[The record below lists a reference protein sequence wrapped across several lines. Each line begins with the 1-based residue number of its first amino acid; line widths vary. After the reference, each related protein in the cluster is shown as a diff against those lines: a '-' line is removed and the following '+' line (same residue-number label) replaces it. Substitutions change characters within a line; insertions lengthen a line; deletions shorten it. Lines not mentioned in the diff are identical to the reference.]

1 MHVHLVV
8 AHPEKS
14 SFNYALHRIAIE
26 ALNSMGI
33 RYSESNL
40 YADSFNPVAGH
51 NDVIGIPDGEPFNL
65 AKAQRFALENNAFI
79 SQIKHEQ
86 NKLKECDVLVLQ
98 FPLWWW
104 SFPAILKGWIDRVL
118 TSGFA
123 YGEGATLKAKKVM
136 YSITT
141 GGAKNQSELDY
152 YQAKI
157 DGLYQD
163 VFAFMGWEIIPPFIA
178 HGVQQKSHQQR
189 LDIIASYT
197 AHIQKKLTLAQ
208 S

>member
-8 AHPEKS
+8 AHPERS

-26 ALNSMGI
+26 ASNSMGI
-33 RYSESNL
+33 RYSKSNL

-51 NDVIGIPDGEPFNL
+51 DDVIGFPDGESFNL

-104 SFPAILKGWIDRVL
+104 SFPAILKRWIDRVL
-118 TSGFA
+118 TSVCLWGRCNP
-123 YGEGATLKAKKVM
+123 K
-136 YSITT
+136 
-141 GGAKNQSELDY
+141 SE
-152 YQAKI
+152 KSNV
-157 DGLYQD
+157 LYHNWR
-163 VFAFMGWEIIPPFIA
+163 G
-178 HGVQQKSHQQR
+178 
-189 LDIIASYT
+189 
-197 AHIQKKLTLAQ
+197 
-208 S
+208 